1 MSVEILKTIYT
12 VLCFVSSLQNAA
24 REVYKTLKK
33 GDAEFGYD
41 LGKDVR

>member
-1 MSVEILKTIYT
+1 MSVEILKTI
-12 VLCFVSSLQNAA
+12 CFVSSLQNAA